1 MLIDKRTFAN
11 AWRLYAQIQQLSF
24 QSFCCQI
31 SLRKIVWGDTRIWT
45 MDLSDCSRLLYH
57 WAISPP
63 AVTGGGHMARGWG
76 DKIGSRQCA
85 HAHLPTCPPGP
96 PCSGHSYLTP
106 VAVAVDTP
114 APQRNIG
121 TQTDRQKVCVCPF
134 CPRHLCHLICEL
146 LLHLDSSTS
155 SLLFVSAGNI
165 IYYIS

>member
-1 MLIDKRTFAN
+1 MQSKFQEIMLIDKRTFAN

-114 APQRNIG
+114 TPQRNIG
-121 TQTDRQKVCVCPF
+121 RQTDRQTENLRLPILPKTLVPSHMWATPA
-134 CPRHLCHLICEL
+134 PR
-146 LLHLDSSTS
+146 
-155 SLLFVSAGNI
+155 
-165 IYYIS
+165 